1 MRIQLVLALFLGLLA
16 MPGLTRA
23 ADLPS
28 MVQTVQGSEI
38 DVKKPLSDVGKKTE
52 EVFKS
57 MGIQVISNK
66 LEESGAK
73 QVIQGRKGENTVEV
87 LLSQKTSDQTHVTV
101 TAKKGLV
108 SLNKDLAQQVIE
120 QIIQSS

>member
-1 MRIQLVLALFLGLLA
+1 MRIQLILALFLGLLA

-52 EVFKS
+52 EVFKA
-57 MGIQVISNK
+57 MGIQVISNQV
-66 LEESGAK
+66 EESGTK

-87 LLSQKTSDQTHVTV
+87 LLSQKTADQTHVNV

-120 QIIQSS
+120 QIIRSS